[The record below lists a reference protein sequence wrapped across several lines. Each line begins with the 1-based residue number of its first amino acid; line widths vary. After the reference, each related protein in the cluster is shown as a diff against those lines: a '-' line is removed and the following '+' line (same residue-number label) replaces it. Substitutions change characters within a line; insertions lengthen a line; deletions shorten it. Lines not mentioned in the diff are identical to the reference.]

1 MEGQKASLADQ
12 ASTTSQA
19 PADQALTTSQTLADQ
34 TPLASLHY
42 PLYAEL
48 PDQLLFI
55 GQVVDFINEVHAP
68 LSPRAR
74 NGKIFTDAMATNYVK
89 RGLTPPAIG
98 RRYGKDHLSLILFA
112 STAKL
117 CFCANDVMDLARE
130 LFPDGMVAKS
140 HDEFARA
147 IAAELEQP
155 GSAGTSAL
163 AFVARSFVARCA
175 ALECLS
181 ATDLSRDKKLG

>member
-1 MEGQKASLADQ
+1 MEGH
-12 ASTTSQA
+12 
-19 PADQALTTSQTLADQ
+19 Q
-34 TPLASLHY
+34 TPLASQAPQAGQAPLTDQAPLASQTPLASQAPLANFHY

-48 PDQLLFI
+48 PNQLLFI
-55 GQVVDFINEVHAP
+55 GQVVDFVNEVHIP
-68 LSPRAR
+68 LSPRAK
-74 NGKIFTDAMATNYVK
+74 NGKVFTDAMATNYVK

-98 RRYGKDHLSLILFA
+98 RRYGKDHLALILFA

-117 CFCANDVMDLARE
+117 CFCANDVMELAHE

-140 HDEFARA
+140 HDEFACA
-147 IAAELEQP
+147 IAAELKQP

-175 ALECLS
+175 TFECLHAGS
-181 ATDLSRDKKLG
+181 